1 MTEMRR
7 FALDDGRDLDQ
18 LVSGLVARAPT
29 VRERS
34 EVVDRTI
41 YDTFDWRLRR
51 RGTILELDVV
61 VEGPERRRRAVA
73 EPWLVWRAIETGEVI
88 GRLRIDEVPTFV
100 WDLPPGPTTDRLSE
114 VVEMR
119 ALLELVTVRSR
130 QIILGVVD
138 SDDKTEARV
147 VIDRPEVVNSGAA
160 AHVEGAA
167 LTTVVEVVP
176 VRGYERAASEIAEL
190 LAAQVVLRP
199 LPGDL
204 VDEALRTVGLRAGSY
219 SSKLSLR
226 LDPAQ
231 RALDAYR
238 TVLSALFETMLA
250 NEGGTRNN
258 TDSEFLHDFR
268 VAVRRTRSVLGMA
281 AGVVEP
287 GLRDQL
293 RGDFKWLGDITTP
306 TRDLDVYL
314 LDFGAFTGAVTAD
327 RRRDLEPLHSFLAE
341 RQREAHADL
350 VAALDSPRYTALVER
365 HREWLSTN
373 VARGDPIATPDA
385 DRPAR
390 DVAAERTWS
399 AYRRFE
405 RDGRRIR
412 PESPA
417 VRLHDLRKDA
427 KKLRYALEC
436 FGSLFDAG
444 DIAASV
450 RELKGVQDVLGAFQ
464 DCEVQKAS
472 LEGFGREMIMERG
485 ASQAPAL
492 LAMGALVD
500 DLDDREQRA
509 RDDFIGHFARFDAKP
524 VRQRFRRLF
533 APPRGQ
539 DGEA

>member
-1 MTEMRR
+1 MRR

-29 VRERS
+29 VRERT

-61 VEGPERRRRAVA
+61 VEGPERRRRPAP
-73 EPWLVWRAIETGEVI
+73 EPWLVWRAIETGEVV
-88 GRLRIDEVPTFV
+88 GRLRIDQVPTFA
-100 WDLPPGPTTDRLSE
+100 WDLPAGPTTDRLAA
-114 VVEMR
+114 VIEMR
-119 ALLELVTVRSR
+119 ALLELVTVRSH
-130 QIILGVVD
+130 QIVLGVVD
-138 SDDKTEARV
+138 ADDKTEARV
-147 VIDRPEVVNSGAA
+147 VIDQPEVVASGGG
-160 AHVEGAA
+160 AHVEGAP
-167 LTTVVEVVP
+167 LTTVVEVLP
-176 VRGYERAASEIAEL
+176 VRGYERAAAEITEL

-204 VDEALRTVGLRAGSY
+204 VDEALRMVGLRAGSY
-219 SSKLSLR
+219 SSKLTLR
-226 LDPAQ
+226 LDRDQ

-238 TVLSALFETMLA
+238 TVLLTLFDTMLA

-258 TDSEFLHDFR
+258 IDSEFLHDFR

-281 AGVVEP
+281 SGVIEP
-287 GLRDQL
+287 GLRDEL
-293 RGDFKWLGDITTP
+293 RRDFKWLGDITTP

-314 LDFGAFTGAVTAD
+314 LDFGAFTGEVTAD
-327 RRRDLEPLHSFLAE
+327 RRRDLEPLHTFLAE

-350 VAALDSPRYTALVER
+350 VAALDSPRYAALVER
-365 HREWLSTN
+365 HREWLTTP
-373 VARGDPIATPDA
+373 APTGDPTATPDA

-399 AYRRFE
+399 AYRKFV

-412 PESPA
+412 PESPP

-436 FGSLFDAG
+436 FGSLFAADA
-444 DIAASV
+444 IAASV

-472 LEGFGREMIMERG
+472 LEGFGREMITERG

-492 LAMGALVD
+492 LAMGALVEE
-500 DLDDREQRA
+500 LDEREQRA
-509 RDDFIGHFARFDAKP
+509 RDEFVVHFARFDAKV
-524 VRQRFRRLF
+524 VRRRFRGLF
-533 APPRGQ
+533 APPLDPG
-539 DGEA
+539 GEA